1 MKRESHIPPANTGS
15 GSRFAFHVSRTR
27 FQKDAVIAL
36 AILVMLLLFWRLL
49 MRPQPLGT
57 YGSRLKTIVFGPLGI
72 RVGETLVPA
81 NGQGRAQANPQAQ
94 PMSEPT
100 APVPG
105 TNSLLVTGGTGPN
118 GAESLLTNP
127 PFKVVALLPDEETGP
142 ALTSSPNADALAQ
155 RLDEARAKTGDIQF
169 SLFWG
174 NRNDLDL
181 HCIDPAG
188 EHIFYSHK
196 KSEAT
201 GGELDVDRNASAPFT
216 DRPIENIYWPE
227 GGAPPG
233 VYKVCVVHY
242 NRHGGR
248 DPTAFTVRTVVS
260 GKTNYFHR
268 AVSCTGG
275 RELQWICSIQY
286 DPSNP
291 DPTHR
296 CRFLSF
302 R

>member
-1 MKRESHIPPANTGS
+1 VNRPLQ
-15 GSRFAFHVSRTR
+15 R

-36 AILVMLLLFWRLL
+36 AILVVLLLFWRLL
-49 MRPQPLGT
+49 MRPQRLGT
-57 YGSRLKTIVFGPLGI
+57 YGPRLKTIVFGPLGI

-81 NGQGRAQANPQAQ
+81 SGQGRAQAIPQPQ
-94 PMSEPT
+94 PTAEPT
-100 APVPG
+100 PPVPLTDSG
-105 TNSLLVTGGTGPN
+105 SGAGGIRSES
-118 GAESLLTNP
+118 AESLVTNP
-127 PFKVVALLPDEETGP
+127 PLKVVALLPDDETGA
-142 ALTSSPNADALAQ
+142 ALTNSPNAALLAQ

-188 EHIFYSHK
+188 EHIFYSHR
-196 KSEAT
+196 KSQAT

-216 DRPIENIYWPE
+216 DRPIENIYWPV

-242 NRHGGR
+242 NRNGGR

-260 GKTNYFHR
+260 GKTNYFQR
-268 AVSCTGG
+268 AVSCTGR
-275 RELQWICSIQY
+275 REMYWVCSIQY
-286 DPSNP
+286 DASNP
-291 DPTHR
+291 DPARR